1 MIDENGSDVWE
12 PFFFCAIEE
21 CRVEVY
27 DARAQHAGDGD
38 SISCLF
44 QELREGDVKSRF
56 FFFVAIIFLFRCTA
70 KAQQPVEPGA
80 VTAIKAGRVIDVEN
94 GRVLE
99 KQIILLRGKKIEAI
113 GSDPKIPAGA
123 KILDLST
130 KTVLPGLI
138 DCHTHLA
145 DGAYDNNGDPTSQL
159 KRTASQVAL
168 ESVPN
173 ARMTLESGFTTVRDV
188 GVYRALNDIA
198 LRDAINN
205 GYIVGPRMFVAGAYI
220 TITGGAGAMTGF
232 APDVKLPWDMNYG
245 EANGPWEVR
254 QKVRL
259 LAHHGVDH
267 IKVLSTG
274 AVLAHGSNPSA
285 QEFTL
290 EELQAAVS
298 EAKNFGLRV
307 AAHAHAPEGIKNAI
321 RAGVASIEHATLIDD
336 EGIALAKEHGTYL
349 DMDIYDDEC
358 IQAAGKNNSIP
369 ADFLEHDRN
378 LGEIQRRNFTKAVR
392 AGVKMTF
399 GTDAGVCPY
408 DRAAHQFAFMVNYG
422 MTPMQAIQSATIN
435 AATLIGKPEEF
446 GSLRAGR
453 SADLIAVDGDPIADI
468 RLLEHVVFVM
478 KEGVVY
484 RQ

>member
-1 MIDENGSDVWE
+1 MFFRFLM
-12 PFFFCAIEE
+12 PFALMLPLGG
-21 CRVEVY
+21 
-27 DARAQHAGDGD
+27 A
-38 SISCLF
+38 LP
-44 QELREGDVKSRF
+44 
-56 FFFVAIIFLFRCTA
+56 
-70 KAQQPVEPGA
+70 AQQVA
-80 VTAIKAGRVIDVEN
+80 SLDSVVAIKAGHVIDVEN

-99 KQIILLRGKKIEAI
+99 KQTILLRGKRIEAI
-113 GSDPKIPAGA
+113 GGELKIPSGA
-123 KILDLST
+123 KVIDLST

-145 DGAYDNNGDPTSQL
+145 DGAHDVNGDPFSQL
-159 KRTASQVAL
+159 KRTASQVVL

-198 LRDAINN
+198 LRDAINH
-205 GYIVGPRMFVAGAYI
+205 GYVVGPRMFVAGAYI

-232 APDVKLPWDMNYG
+232 APDIKLPWDFNYG
-245 EANGPWEVR
+245 EADSPWGVR
-254 QKVRL
+254 QKIRL
-259 LAHHGVDH
+259 LAHDGADH

-274 AVLAHGSNPSA
+274 AVLTHGSNPNA

-298 EAKNFGLRV
+298 EANNFGLRV

-321 RAGVASIEHATLIDD
+321 RAGVTSIEHATMIDD
-336 EGIALAKEHGTYL
+336 EGIALAKERGTYL

-358 IQAAGKNNSIP
+358 IQAAGKTNSIP
-369 ADFLEHDRN
+369 SDFLEHDRD

-408 DRAAHQFAFMVNYG
+408 DVAAHQFAFMVKYG
-422 MTPMQAIQSATIN
+422 MTPMQAIEAATIN
-435 AATLIGKPEEF
+435 AATLIGKPEQF
-446 GSLRAGR
+446 GSIAPGEICGLGRGGWRSDRGYPTARTCDVCDEGR
-453 SADLIAVDGDPIADI
+453 SAL
-468 RLLEHVVFVM
+468 
-478 KEGVVY
+478 
-484 RQ
+484 

>member
-1 MIDENGSDVWE
+1 MKLRLFVLWGLIFAS
-12 PFFFCAIEE
+12 A
-21 CRVEVY
+21 
-27 DARAQHAGDGD
+27 
-38 SISCLF
+38 SIAS
-44 QELREGDVKSRF
+44 
-56 FFFVAIIFLFRCTA
+56 
-70 KAQQPVEPGA
+70 AQQTPPPEV
-80 VTAIKAGRVIDVEN
+80 VTAIKAGRLIDVEN
-94 GRVLE
+94 GRVLA
-99 KQIILLRGKKIEAI
+99 KQIILLRGKKIVAV
-113 GSDPKIPAGA
+113 GADLLIPAGA
-123 KILDLST
+123 RVLDLST

-145 DGAYDNNGDPTSQL
+145 DGAHDGNGDPVSQL
-159 KRTASQVAL
+159 KRTASEVVL

-188 GVYRALNDIA
+188 GVYRALNDVA

-232 APDVKLPWDMNYG
+232 AADIKLPWDFNYG
-245 EANGPWEVR
+245 EANSPWEVR

-259 LAHHGVDH
+259 LAHGGVDH

-274 AVLAHGSNPSA
+274 AVLTHGSNPNA

-298 EAKNFGLRV
+298 EASNFGLRV
-307 AAHAHAPEGIKNAI
+307 AAHAHASQGIKNAI
-321 RAGVASIEHATLIDD
+321 RAGVASVEHATLIDD

-358 IQAAGKNNSIP
+358 IQAAGKTGNIP
-369 ADFLEHDRN
+369 TDFLLHDHD
-378 LGEIQRRNFTKAVR
+378 LGEIQRRNFTKAVK
-392 AGVKMTF
+392 AGVKMAF

-408 DRAAHQFAFMVNYG
+408 DVAARQFAFMVKYG
-422 MTPMQAIQSATIN
+422 MTPMQAIQSATIS

-446 GSLRAGR
+446 GSIRAGQF
-453 SADLIAVDGDPIADI
+453 ADLIAVDGDPIADI
-468 RLLEHVVFVM
+468 RQLEHVTFVM
-478 KEGVVY
+478 KEGVIY
-484 RQ
+484 KQ